1 MTQQVSLL
9 VVALDAD
16 LREAAFTCLT
26 GAGYRIDAVANLD
39 SARKRLSKDEYALIV
54 RSREFEPV
62 AVEEEKREAPAELA
76 FDVSCIGEELE
87 KRVRDAL
94 GKAS

>member
-1 MTQQVSLL
+1 MAKQVSLL

-16 LREAAFTCLT
+16 LREAAFVCLT
-26 GAGYRIDAVANLD
+26 GAGYRIDAVGDLA

-62 AVEEEKREAPAELA
+62 TGEEQQQVTELA
-76 FDVSCIGEELE
+76 FDASSVGETLE
-87 KRVRDAL
+87 SQVRDAL
-94 GKAS
+94 EVS